1 MSVRTFLTRSAAA
14 VALTAGSLAVT
25 AGTASAAEAAPKAD
39 AAAAFTVWA
48 TDVNVRDNPQS
59 PATCDGFP
67 SPGNCPV
74 VSGKLQPGQQFEA
87 KCQRKGETVSGNDW
101 WVFIERGDSRGWIAS
116 YFVDTPSDQLPGVP
130 VCGA

>member
-1 MSVRTFLTRSAAA
+1 MSVRTLLTGTLAAA
-14 VALTAGSLAVT
+14 ALAAGSLGMT
-25 AGTASAAEAAPKAD
+25 AGTASADTSPKAG
-39 AAAAFTVWA
+39 AAVAFTVWA

-67 SPGNCPV
+67 SPGNCPT
-74 VSGKLQPGQQFEA
+74 VSGKLQPGEQFEA
-87 KCQRKGETVSGNDW
+87 RCQRQGEAVSGNDW

-116 YFVDTPSDQLPGVP
+116 YFVDTPSNQLPGVP

>member
-1 MSVRTFLTRSAAA
+1 MSVRTFLTGTVAALA
-14 VALTAGSLAVT
+14 VTAGGLAVT
-25 AGTASAAEAAPKAD
+25 AGTASADAAPKAG

-48 TDVNVRDNPQS
+48 TNVNVRDNPQS

-74 VSGKLQPGQQFEA
+74 VSGKLQPGQSFEA
-87 KCQRKGETVSGNDW
+87 RCQRKGATVSGNNW

-116 YFVDTPSDQLPGVP
+116 YYVDTPSNQLPGVP

>member
-1 MSVRTFLTRSAAA
+1 MSARTFLTGTLAA
-14 VALTAGSLAVT
+14 VAVTAGGLALT
-25 AGTASAAEAAPKAD
+25 AGTASAEAPPKAE

-87 KCQRKGETVSGNDW
+87 RCQRKGETVSGNDW

-116 YFVDTPSDQLPGVP
+116 YFVDTPTNQLPGVP

>member
-1 MSVRTFLTRSAAA
+1 MSVRTFLTGTMAA
-14 VALTAGSLAVT
+14 VALTAGGLGLT
-25 AGTASAAEAAPKAD
+25 AGTASADAAPKAE

-87 KCQRKGETVSGNDW
+87 RCQRKGETVSGNDW
-101 WVFIERGDSRGWIAS
+101 WVFIERGDSRGWIAG
-116 YFVDTPSDQLPGVP
+116 YFVDTPSNQLPGVP

>member
-1 MSVRTFLTRSAAA
+1 MSVRTFLTGTVAA
-14 VALTAGSLAVT
+14 VALTAGGLAMT
-25 AGTASAAEAAPKAD
+25 AGTASAEAAPKAE

-87 KCQRKGETVSGNDW
+87 RCQRKGEAVSGNDW

-116 YFVDTPSDQLPGVP
+116 YFVDTPSNQLPGVP

>member
-1 MSVRTFLTRSAAA
+1 MSVRTLLTGTLAAA
-14 VALTAGSLAVT
+14 ALAAGSLGMT
-25 AGTASAAEAAPKAD
+25 AATASAETSSKAG

-67 SPGNCPV
+67 SPGNCPT

-87 KCQRKGETVSGNDW
+87 RCQRQGETVSGNDW

-116 YFVDTPSDQLPGVP
+116 YFVDTPSNQLPGVP

>member
-1 MSVRTFLTRSAAA
+1 MSVRTLLTGGVAAA
-14 VALTAGSLAVT
+14 ALAVGGLAVT
-25 AGTASAAEAAPKAD
+25 AGSASAEPAPKAG

-67 SPGNCPV
+67 SPGNCPT

-87 KCQRKGETVSGNDW
+87 KCQRKGETVSGNEW

-116 YFVDTPSDQLPGVP
+116 YFVDTPDDQLPGVP
-130 VCGA
+130 VC